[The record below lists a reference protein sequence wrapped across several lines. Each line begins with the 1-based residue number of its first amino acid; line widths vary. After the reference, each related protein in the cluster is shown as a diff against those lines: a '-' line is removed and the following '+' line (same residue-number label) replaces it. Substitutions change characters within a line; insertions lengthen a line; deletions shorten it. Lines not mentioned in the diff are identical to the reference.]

1 MAHSNTH
8 KLRAELSRL
17 LTDGANGVE
26 TATGI
31 TSSIPSKRSKV
42 RYYTNRASGVPIS
55 SKRYET
61 IYKQTYGIKPLRVTR
76 KHRVRSHSPMRLR
89 KSHRRMSANHAKH
102 SQKNWWKQS
111 LN

>member
-8 KLRAELSRL
+8 RLRAELSRL
-17 LTDGANGVE
+17 LKEEKERVE
-26 TATGI
+26 SETGI
-31 TSSIPSKRSKV
+31 ESYRPSTKSSLRHYKNRSSRLPV
-42 RYYTNRASGVPIS
+42 YY
-55 SKRYET
+55 KRYET

-76 KHRVRSHSPMRLR
+76 KHRVRSHSPMRSR

>member
-8 KLRAELSRL
+8 RLRAELSRL
-17 LTDGANGVE
+17 LKEEKERVKSE
-26 TATGI
+26 TGI
-31 TSSIPSKRSKV
+31 ESYRPSTQSSL
-42 RYYTNRASGVPIS
+42 RYKNRMSRFPVS
-55 SKRYET
+55 YKRYET

-76 KHRVRSHSPMRLR
+76 KHRVRSLSPMRFR